1 MRQLDF
7 KIAELRQT
15 LEELKGAAK
24 KLENVDVDDAKVEKK
39 LKDLVKG
46 NLPAYVKALDIFM
59 KKINVPEDFKSETL
73 KRFVDEIEDNLKHF
87 NKRTFRNY
95 HIIQNL
101 VGDELAE
108 VVMLIKKID
117 SIKNDMN
124 RNILGN
130 KLQSLEKLQNDL
142 KLLYDY
148 LYNREKEQK
157 RFEDLISKKQM
168 LIDKEKELS
177 RLAEQ
182 LKKSEEFKQLNGL
195 KVKLDNLVQEQ
206 NAIKRVIEGDI
217 SVISRAL
224 RKLNK
229 VSNYKLLENYV
240 HEPYETL
247 LEDDR
252 LEIAE
257 AVDKLKDLL
266 QKNQI
271 VVKNKEK
278 VMSVISA
285 LSRDALK
292 HYKDKLEIITA
303 EVDSLRKQ
311 IENSAFKQ
319 KEIEL
324 KQELEIVMADI
335 AAVDEKISSFKQ
347 KDLNS
352 EIEQIKQDLKRLGL
366 NVKLKNVPLD

>member
-1 MRQLDF
+1 
-7 KIAELRQT
+7 
-15 LEELKGAAK
+15 
-24 KLENVDVDDAKVEKK
+24 
-39 LKDLVKG
+39 
-46 NLPAYVKALDIFM
+46 M

-324 KQELEIVMADI
+324 KQELEIVMATVGGARRTSTCGGGSTPKWPRD
-335 AAVDEKISSFKQ
+335 Q
-347 KDLNS
+347 
-352 EIEQIKQDLKRLGL
+352 
-366 NVKLKNVPLD
+366 